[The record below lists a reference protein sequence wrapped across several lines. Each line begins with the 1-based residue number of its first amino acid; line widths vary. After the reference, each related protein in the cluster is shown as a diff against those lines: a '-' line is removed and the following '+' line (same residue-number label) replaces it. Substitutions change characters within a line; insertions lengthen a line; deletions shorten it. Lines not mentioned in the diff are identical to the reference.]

1 MTTARQYFTN
11 EIQPLLSAEW
21 SVRPYVDSLDNLDRL
36 TVLLKITELEK
47 ATGVPSGSYLTT
59 ADVILIA
66 PQAGNIVA
74 SEDALD
80 EALLELLPALDS
92 AHVRW
97 TKASKATFTDL
108 QALGYSIAV
117 QFVTSADIPET
128 PEPATPEG

>member
-1 MTTARQYFTN
+1 MTTARQFFSDN
-11 EIQPLLSAEW
+11 ISPLLPETW
-21 SVRPYVDSLDNLDRL
+21 RIEPYVDSLDILDRM
-36 TVLLKITELEK
+36 TVLLKITDLEK
-47 ATGVPSGSYLTT
+47 ATGVPNGSYLTT

-80 EALLELLPALDS
+80 EALLELLPVLDS
-92 AHVRW
+92 THIRW

-128 PEPATPEG
+128 P

>member
-1 MTTARQYFTN
+1 MTTARQYFID
-11 EIQPLLSAEW
+11 EITPLLPTDW
-21 SVRPYVDSLDNLDRL
+21 RVDPFVDTLDNMDRM
-36 TVLLKITELEK
+36 TVLLKITDLEK
-47 ATGVPSGSYLTT
+47 AIGVPNGSYLTT

-66 PQAGNIVA
+66 PQSGNIVT

-80 EALLELLPALDS
+80 EALLTLLPALDS

-117 QFVTSADIPET
+117 QFVTSADT
-128 PEPATPEG
+128 PESPTP